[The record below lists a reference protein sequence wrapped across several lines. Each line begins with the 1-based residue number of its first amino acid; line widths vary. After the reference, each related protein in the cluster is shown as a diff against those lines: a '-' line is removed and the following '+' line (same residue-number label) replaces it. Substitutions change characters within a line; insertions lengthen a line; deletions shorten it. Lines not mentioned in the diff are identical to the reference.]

1 MFWSDA
7 YSGSV
12 MKANMDGSHRRTLV
26 DNLDNPEGVTV
37 DVKDD
42 RLVCTVNFLTTG
54 KENTNMNQ

>member
-1 MFWSDA
+1 MFWADA
-7 YSGSV
+7 YSGAV

-42 RLVCTVNFLTTG
+42 RWVLTADY
-54 KENTNMNQ
+54 

>member
-1 MFWSDA
+1 
-7 YSGSV
+7 
-12 MKANMDGSHRRTLV
+12 MDGSHRRTLV